1 MAEEQYDEH
10 EQSERVKQW
19 LLKNGSNILTGI
31 LLAIA
36 SVGAWQW
43 WQGKQLSDSQ
53 EAANQYQT
61 FVQSIE
67 KDDRAKA
74 VVLGEAVIKNYS
86 KSDFA
91 FLASLRLAKYQMTLD
106 KPDLA
111 MAALEK
117 GTSVANTDNKRELIH
132 IRIAQLFLSQGKVKE
147 ASAKLKTF
155 KPVYFPA
162 SYAEI
167 QGDIALANGQRDEAV
182 TFYQSALKLLA
193 ATAGSRTL
201 IELKLSEAGGIYD
214 STQSEIR

>member
-1 MAEEQYDEH
+1 MAEQYDEH

-53 EAANQYQT
+53 EAASQYQI

-67 KDDRAKA
+67 KNDHAKA
-74 VVLGEAVIKNYS
+74 VVLGEAVIKNYN

-91 FLASLRLAKYQMTLD
+91 FLASLRLAKYHIVQG

-111 MAALEK
+111 MAVLEK
-117 GTSVANTDNKRELIH
+117 ATTVANTDNKRELIQ
-132 IRIAQLFLSQGKVKE
+132 IRIAQLYLSQGKLKE

-155 KPVYFPA
+155 KPVFFPA
-162 SYAEI
+162 TYAEI
-167 QGDIALANGQRDEAV
+167 QGDIALANGQRNEAV
-182 TFYQSALKLLA
+182 SFYQSALKLLA
-193 ATAGSRTL
+193 ATAGSRAL
-201 IELKLSEAGGIYD
+201 IELKLSDAGGMYD